1 MPAYSLVLKSIWSTY
16 ALSDPCLIFCS
27 LFFTQ
32 AAHCVE
38 TPKYIGQYK
47 STPEDLAAIQL
58 VIKKFQTAI
67 KTNDGK
73 LLSTLVISNSILF
86 SSPLPPE
93 AIKLTREKKDVNF
106 NGMTPNGYEDFAR
119 SIQTSK
125 NANEEKFYN
134 LKVTQDGN
142 VAWVQ
147 FDYEFVSNKKTNNY
161 GIEVWQMFKSMDE
174 SWKIFSV
181 VWSMNFL
188 PE

>member
-1 MPAYSLVLKSIWSTY
+1 M
-16 ALSDPCLIFCS
+16 
-27 LFFTQ
+27 
-32 AAHCVE
+32 
-38 TPKYIGQYK
+38 
-47 STPEDLAAIQL
+47 
-58 VIKKFQTAI
+58 
-67 KTNDGK
+67 
-73 LLSTLVISNSILF
+73 VISNSILF

-147 FDYEFVSNKKTNNY
+147 FDYEFVSNKKTYNY

>member
-1 MPAYSLVLKSIWSTY
+1 MRYLILIT
-16 ALSDPCLIFCS
+16 IFCS
-27 LFFTQ
+27 VFLSQ
-32 AAHCVE
+32 AAHSVD
-38 TPKYIGQYK
+38 TPKYIGQHK

-73 LLSTLVISNSILF
+73 LLSTLVVSNSILF

-161 GIEVWQMFKSMDE
+161 GIEVWQMFKSMDG